1 MQKLGVF
8 EKVPRGAMVGSD
20 LTNSEQNFAN
30 LYAQVREL
38 AGDEVT
44 LDILDRFK
52 QKWQHASS
60 MVADLKKQLKEVAV
74 GNVFL
79 SKEAMD
85 SLEQDLAEAQKE
97 LEKAYREYLD
107 SLNLHL
113 KNFGAFKH
121 KK

>member
-1 MQKLGVF
+1 M
-8 EKVPRGAMVGSD
+8 
-20 LTNSEQNFAN
+20 
-30 LYAQVREL
+30 
-38 AGDEVT
+38 
-44 LDILDRFK
+44 
-52 QKWQHASS
+52 
-60 MVADLKKQLKEVAV
+60 KKQLKEVAV